1 MAVSQP
7 LVAQEVLDA
16 YPIHRHGRLLD
27 IGGGEGVFL
36 GEAAKRAP
44 QLGLMLFDLP
54 AVAERA
60 RARLADA
67 GLTSRAA
74 IHGGD
79 FLADPLPQGADLVTL
94 IRIVHDHDDA
104 SALALLRNV
113 RRALTES
120 GTLLVVEAMSGVKG
134 VEPLDA
140 YYGFYTLAM
149 GRGEP
154 RTVEEIGAL
163 LRQAGF
169 AKVRLLNNP
178 NPALTSIIVA
188 RPQ

>member
-1 MAVSQP
+1 MDV
-7 LVAQEVLDA
+7 
-16 YPIHRHGRLLD
+16 
-27 IGGGEGVFL
+27 GGGEGVFL

-44 QLGLMLFDLP
+44 ELGLVLFDLP

-67 GLTSRAA
+67 GLTGRAA

-79 FLADPLPQGADLVTL
+79 FLANPLPEGADLVTL

-134 VEPLDA
+134 AEPLDA
-140 YYGFYTLAM
+140 STASTPSPWGAANP
-149 GRGEP
+149 EP
-154 RTVEEIGAL
+154 SRRSA
-163 LRQAGF
+163 RSC
-169 AKVRLLNNP
+169 VRRVSRRS
-178 NPALTSIIVA
+178 AS
-188 RPQ
+188 